1 MGRDRHRVPLWQQPP
16 PQSSWQ
22 RSRLQLHRALHPL
35 QQLPEDDR
43 RLQAPFQ
50 RDGNCSAAG
59 LAKIA
64 AAMANG
70 GSLKG
75 VKVLGEK
82 GWKAL
87 HAKPTPGNL
96 GMNLSEDI
104 YFTQGGL
111 AEFRPGGSHGFRD
124 GYYGW
129 IGYGGSV
136 FQWHPKL
143 KIGFAYVP
151 TLMEFHC

>member
-1 MGRDRHRVPLWQQPP
+1 MKTHVQ
-16 PQSSWQ
+16 
-22 RSRLQLHRALHPL
+22 
-35 QQLPEDDR
+35 
-43 RLQAPFQ
+43 
-50 RDGNCSAAG
+50 G

-87 HAKPTPGNL
+87 HAEPTPGNL
-96 GMNLSEDI
+96 GMNLSEDV
-104 YFTQGGL
+104 YFTQVFRFSVSAHFFHQGGL

-129 IGYGGSV
+129 FGYGGSL
-136 FQWHPKL
+136 FQWHPRL

-151 TLMEFHC
+151 TLMEFHCMHNRKGGRMQVG